1 MNEQRLNWSNSNKG
15 NNNEQIKKIKKMK
28 QITKKFNSLSQAFDY
43 VRILKKYY
51 NIVKMKSKGNVYTYS
66 FE

>member
-1 MNEQRLNWSNSNKG
+1 
-15 NNNEQIKKIKKMK
+15 MK